1 MPIRSELEVQDRI
14 RHLLTVEL
22 DRCVAKATARLPHQ
36 CIHNHRQPLD
46 VRKVV
51 EGEANPDYNR
61 VERPGHLP
69 VIGLCMLGAEDPTQW
84 NGTICED
91 PIDAQRCPYYTDPT
105 STHEVVEATFHAQ
118 LQDLRWVEANLPEVY
133 GLLWAL
139 GSETMPKLPWW
150 KAIWFRFLR
159 IRPDALVK
167 RERFQL
173 PAE

>member
-1 MPIRSELEVQDRI
+1 
-14 RHLLTVEL
+14 
-22 DRCVAKATARLPHQ
+22 
-36 CIHNHRQPLD
+36 
-46 VRKVV
+46 
-51 EGEANPDYNR
+51 
-61 VERPGHLP
+61 
-69 VIGLCMLGAEDPTQW
+69 MLGAEDPTQW

-105 STHEVVEATFHAQ
+105 STREVVEGSFHLQ

-150 KAIWFRFLR
+150 KALWFRFLR

-167 RERFQL
+167 VPAPEL